1 MKSEKN
7 FLKHYLFLIVV
18 VALVGVF
25 LVKGM
30 SSKTEKRQNE
40 DNTSQAIASAEAKS
54 EETSEEVVLSSSSA
68 PKREESEQMMTLSA
82 RAVLSTINLLE
93 VHYDEEGKNFLV
105 KVETVPKPEMLEM
118 IAKKQVNGTLKCK
131 VDGTINTEGGP
142 QVHLV
147 AKEENMEI
155 TFYGNRT
162 YEIALENPTAPFP
175 VDELYSINISFHFKQ
190 DLVQPIAD
198 SYTFVTSLICQPND
212 PLLFKDL

>member
-1 MKSEKN
+1 M
-7 FLKHYLFLIVV
+7 L
-18 VALVGVF
+18 
-25 LVKGM
+25 
-30 SSKTEKRQNE
+30 SKTEKRQSQ
-40 DNTSQAIASAEAKS
+40 DNTSQTVSSVEAKS
-54 EETSEEVVLSSSSA
+54 EEASKEDVVSSFSA
-68 PKREESEQMMTLSA
+68 PEREESEQMMTLSA
-82 RAVLSTINLLE
+82 RAVLATVNLLE
-93 VHYDEEGKNFLV
+93 VHYDQDGENFLV
-105 KVETVPKPEMLEM
+105 KVETVPKPEMLDM

-198 SYTFVTSLICQPND
+198 SYTFVTSLICQPDD
-212 PLLFKDL
+212 PLFFQDL

>member
-1 MKSEKN
+1 MRNEKK
-7 FLKHYLFLIVV
+7 LPIHYLFLIVIV
-18 VALVGVF
+18 VLVGVF
-25 LVKGM
+25 LAKGM
-30 SSKTEKRQNE
+30 LSKTEKRQSQ
-40 DNTSQAIASAEAKS
+40 DNTSQTVSSVEAKS
-54 EETSEEVVLSSSSA
+54 EEASKEDVASSFSA
-68 PKREESEQMMTLSA
+68 PEREESEQMMTLSA
-82 RAVLSTINLLE
+82 RAVLSTVNLLE
-93 VHYDEEGKNFLV
+93 VHYDQDGENFLV
-105 KVETVPKPEMLEM
+105 KVETVPKPEMLDM

-190 DLVQPIAD
+190 DLVQPIGD
-198 SYTFVTSLICQPND
+198 SYTFVTSLICQPDD
-212 PLLFKDL
+212 PLFFQDL

>member
-1 MKSEKN
+1 MKSEKK
-7 FLKHYLFLIVV
+7 FPIHYLFLIVIV
-18 VALVGVF
+18 VLVGVF
-25 LVKGM
+25 LAKGM
-30 SSKTEKRQNE
+30 LSKTEKRQSQ
-40 DNTSQAIASAEAKS
+40 DNTSQTVSSVEAKS
-54 EETSEEVVLSSSSA
+54 EEASKEDVTSSFSA
-68 PKREESEQMMTLSA
+68 PEREESEQMMTLSA
-82 RAVLSTINLLE
+82 RAVLSTVNLLE

-105 KVETVPKPEMLEM
+105 KVEIVPKPEMLNM

-147 AKEENMEI
+147 AKEENMEV

-175 VDELYSINISFHFKQ
+175 VDELFLINISFHFKQ

-198 SYTFVTSLICQPND
+198 SYTFVTSLICQPDD

>member
-7 FLKHYLFLIVV
+7 FLKHYLLLIVV

-30 SSKTEKRQNE
+30 SSKSEKRQNE
-40 DNTSQAIASAEAKS
+40 DNTSQAISSAEAKS
-54 EETSEEVVLSSSSA
+54 EETSEEVVMSSSSV
-68 PKREESEQMMTLSA
+68 PKQQESEQMMTLSA

-105 KVETVPKPEMLEM
+105 KVEIVPKPEMLNM

-147 AKEENMEI
+147 AKEENMEV

-175 VDELYSINISFHFKQ
+175 VDELFLINISFHFKQ
-190 DLVQPIAD
+190 DLVQPIGD
-198 SYTFVTSLICQPND
+198 SYTFVISLICQSND